1 MSELKLKKEQGFDD
15 DDSTPR
21 VDDLAEMDDVE
32 NNKDQQ
38 IEDLQ
43 DEIRLLQK
51 NNQMLISSQSDGKEE
66 LLKKIY
72 ELEQANDDKDFEVK
86 AVTE

>member
-15 DDSTPR
+15 DDNTPR

-86 AVTE
+86 AATE

>member
-1 MSELKLKKEQGFDD
+1 MSELKLKKEQGYDD
-15 DDSTPR
+15 DDNTPR

-86 AVTE
+86 AATE